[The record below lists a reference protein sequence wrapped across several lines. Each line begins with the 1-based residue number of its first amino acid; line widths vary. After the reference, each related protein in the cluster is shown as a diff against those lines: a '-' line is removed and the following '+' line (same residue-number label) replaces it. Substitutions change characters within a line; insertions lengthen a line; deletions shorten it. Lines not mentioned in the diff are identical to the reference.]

1 VLLELGLGTGCR
13 VAELG
18 ALEWSAFDADA
29 KSVRVCW
36 QVPPDGYGTTLQPL
50 KGRRNRTALV
60 LPSWWDFHDADAKG
74 SVLLVDGVERI
85 SLRALDRWFARIIK
99 KAGLTRPGQ
108 NAHQARHTYS
118 RLALEMGARLEELQ
132 KFLGHA
138 SIKTTERY
146 YGWLT
151 EQSATTLARSRIYGE
166 GLRVI
171 GKIQRKTRRR
181 TAGYMAG

>member
-1 VLLELGLGTGCR
+1 
-13 VAELG
+13 
-18 ALEWSAFDADA
+18 
-29 KSVRVCW
+29 VRW
-36 QVPPDGYGTTLQPL
+36 QVPSDGYGTMLQPL

-60 LPSWWDFHDADAKG
+60 LPSWWALHVADRTG
-74 SVLLVDGVERI
+74 DVLLVDHVARI
-85 SLRALDRWFARIIK
+85 SLRALSRWYERIIR

-118 RLALEMGARLEELQ
+118 RLALEKGARLEELQ

-151 EQSATTLARSRIYGE
+151 AQSATTLARSRIYGE
-166 GLRVI
+166 GLHVVRPK
-171 GKIQRKTRRR
+171 GARKPARKR
-181 TAGYMAG
+181 A